1 MKLIL
6 LILMAT
12 ILIALFASLFFLM
25 KETGTSQKALRS
37 LFVRVG
43 LSLLLILVLI
53 LSFYMG
59 WIVPHAVGGV

>member
-12 ILIALFASLFFLM
+12 ILIALFVGLFFLM
-25 KETGTSQKALRS
+25 KENGSSQKALKS

-43 LSLLLILVLI
+43 LSLLLIFLLI

-59 WIVPHAVGGV
+59 WIVPHAVGGM